1 MNASKQNMFNS
12 SNSKIRL
19 NSSNS
24 NFRTLN
30 APKENIFNC
39 STSSIQSMS
48 GRIQPMRDHTLY
60 SSSKQ
65 PTMPYFGGMVASSS
79 SQNVF
84 NRSFTMTQ
92 TNFNPLESNAT
103 KKEPMFVEPSL
114 KSYGGVKTNWLSFQS
129 SQTSLNNYKGEN

>member
-1 MNASKQNMFNS
+1 MNVSKQNM
-12 SNSKIRL
+12 L

-30 APKENIFNC
+30 APKVNIFDC

-65 PTMPYFGGMVASSS
+65 PTMPYFGGMVASNSS
-79 SQNVF
+79 PF

-92 TNFNPLESNAT
+92 TNANPMECSILQSNAS
-103 KKEPMFVEPSL
+103 KEDPMFVEPSL

-129 SQTSLNNYKGEN
+129 SQTSLNNCKR